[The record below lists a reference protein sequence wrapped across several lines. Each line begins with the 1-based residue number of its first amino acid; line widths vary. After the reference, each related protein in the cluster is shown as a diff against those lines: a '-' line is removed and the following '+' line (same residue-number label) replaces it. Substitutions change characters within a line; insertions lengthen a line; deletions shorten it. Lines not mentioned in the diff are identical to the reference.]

1 MLREVRMF
9 AVVCD
14 RCGHELHDGDIIAWP
29 DEEQA
34 TAVAHLS
41 GWEAAAGKWYCPD
54 CYTHSEDTGA
64 LRPYTKREKNMEKE
78 PITQMEFDRRMVA
91 LREQYAAKLAAARD
105 VRESIQ
111 RNKYAIQQ
119 QIHDLKARYMK
130 TCCDLHEAIQVEVK
144 TRREESDCRRA
155 LHDAF
160 YHQHK
165 PQMYQPFDTSMAYHV
180 RQSVLNALKKALDG
194 KCDTAK
200 IQFNYTFGLNGEVEF
215 KTVLPE
221 IEI

>member
-1 MLREVRMF
+1 
-9 AVVCD
+9 
-14 RCGHELHDGDIIAWP
+14 
-29 DEEQA
+29 
-34 TAVAHLS
+34 
-41 GWEAAAGKWYCPD
+41 
-54 CYTHSEDTGA
+54 
-64 LRPYTKREKNMEKE
+64 MEKE

-91 LREQYAAKLAAARD
+91 IREQYAAKLDEARD

-111 RNKYAIQQ
+111 RNKYSIQH
-119 QIHDLKARYMK
+119 QIHELKARYAAL
-130 TCCDLHEAIQVEVK
+130 CCELQVAGQKEALI
-144 TRREESDCRRA
+144 RREESDCRRA

-180 RQSVLNALKKALDG
+180 RQSVMNALKKALEG

-200 IQFNYTFGLNGEVEF
+200 IQFNYTFGPNGEVEF
-215 KTVLPE
+215 NTIIPG